1 MFRSRYSYIF
11 KTSKGVCL
19 IYVSKENSF
28 LECDNELYSIV
39 SKMTPGKMVE
49 KKLLS
54 LLSQEVLYTLKS
66 VGFLCDESEDDDYI
80 DKFNHHWK
88 IHSCIKIDV
97 TTFHNETA
105 HHVTWCSTKEVSK
118 D

>member
-49 KKLLS
+49 KNYS
-54 LLSQEVLYTLKS
+54 LY
-66 VGFLCDESEDDDYI
+66 FLRKY
-80 DKFNHHWK
+80 F
-88 IHSCIKIDV
+88 IH
-97 TTFHNETA
+97 
-105 HHVTWCSTKEVSK
+105 
-118 D
+118 